1 MSGVSAGKAQKG
13 DVLVTISEPES
24 DLRLTVTSTVQGLY
38 GRRIEAVCKELLDDL
53 HIVKGHFEVVDQQAF
68 DCVIRARLRCAIARM
83 GGLL

>member
-24 DLRLTVTSTVQGLY
+24 NLRLTVTSTVQGLY
-38 GRRIEAVCKELLDDL
+38 GRRIEAVCMQLLDEL
-53 HIVKGHFEVVDQQAF
+53 GITKGRFEIVDQQAF

>member
-1 MSGVSAGKAQKG
+1 MDAVSAGAMQKG
-13 DVLVTISEPES
+13 DVLVTISEPGCE
-24 DLRLTVTSTVQGLY
+24 RTIEVRSTVQGLY

>member
-24 DLRLTVTSTVQGLY
+24 NLRLTVTSTVQGLY
-38 GRRIEAVCKELLDDL
+38 GRRIEAVCMQLLDEL
-53 HIVKGHFEVVDQQAF
+53 GITKGRFEIVDQQAF
-68 DCVIRARLRCAIARM
+68 DCVIRARLRCALARM